1 MPKETK
7 KNSNKFGGELSR
19 TGKETPEGVHQPPE
33 GLWTKCKNCEEI
45 IYNKELDENFK
56 VCPKCGYYFR
66 LSARERIALL
76 LEPKS
81 FREYDKNLL
90 STNPLSFRANQSY
103 QEKIVE
109 EQKKTALKE
118 AVVTGE
124 GLIGEHQV
132 VCGVLDFEF
141 LGGSMGSVVGEKV
154 TRAIE
159 KAIKKKLPLIIVSA
173 SGGARMQ
180 EGVLSLMQMGKTASA
195 LAKFSEKSLPFIS
208 ILTDPTTGGV
218 AASFAFLGDI
228 ILAEPK
234 ALIGFAGPRVIEQTI
249 RQPLP
254 EGFQQAEFLLKHGM
268 IDLIVERKETKKILV
283 RLLNFFKPR

>member
-1 MPKETK
+1 MAKETK
-7 KNSNKFGGELSR
+7 ENNKKKS
-19 TGKETPEGVHQPPE
+19 VPE

-45 IYNKELDENFK
+45 IYNKELEDNFK

-66 LSARERIALL
+66 LSAWERITLL

-81 FREYDKNLL
+81 FREYDKKLL
-90 STNPLSFRANQSY
+90 PADPLSFTVNQSY
-103 QEKIVE
+103 QEKIIE
-109 EQKKTALKE
+109 DQKKTKLKE
-118 AVVTGE
+118 AVITGE

-132 VCGVLDFEF
+132 VIGVLDFEF
-141 LGGSMGSVVGEKV
+141 LGGSMGSVIGEKV

-159 KAIKKKLPLIIVSA
+159 KAIKKKLPLVIISA

-180 EGVLSLMQMGKTASA
+180 EGVLSLMQMGKTSAA
-195 LAKFSEKSLPFIS
+195 LAKYAHAHLPFVS

-218 AASFAFLGDI
+218 SASFAFLGDI
-228 ILAEPK
+228 IISEPK

-249 RQPLP
+249 RQSLP

-268 IDLIVERKETKKILV
+268 IDLIVERKEMKKTLI
-283 RLLNFFKPR
+283 RLLNFSTS

>member
-1 MPKETK
+1 MRRKNMPKGAK
-7 KNSNKFGGELSR
+7 KNS
-19 TGKETPEGVHQPPE
+19 TGKEIPE

-66 LSARERIALL
+66 LSARERIAQLF
-76 LEPKS
+76 EPRT

-90 STNPLSFRANQSY
+90 PADPLSFTTDQSY
-103 QEKIVE
+103 RDKIIE
-109 EQKKTALKE
+109 DQKKTGLKE

-124 GLIGEHQV
+124 GMIAGQRV
-132 VCGVLDFEF
+132 VCALLDFEF

-159 KAIKKKLPLIIVSA
+159 KALKKKLPLIIISA

-180 EGVLSLMQMGKTASA
+180 EGVLSLMQMGKTAAS
-195 LAKFSEKSLPFIS
+195 LAKFSKKKLPFIS

-218 AASFAFLGDI
+218 SASFAFLGDV

-268 IDLIVERKETKKILV
+268 IDLIVERKEIKKILV
-283 RLLNFFKPR
+283 RILNFFETKG